1 MAKRTRRNHGA
12 AFKAKVAVEAVRGEQ
27 TLSELAQRFQ
37 VHPNQITTWKCMS
50 SNGFGQIGSKTK
62 RGFQGSYKPFLPFQQ
77 VSKCDSASFVKASFF
92 V

>member
-1 MAKRTRRNHGA
+1 MKVFDSADVKFGITKTNRIKIRLIRIREDLIIMA
-12 AFKAKVAVEAVRGEQ
+12 
-27 TLSELAQRFQ
+27 
-37 VHPNQITTWKCMS
+37 PCMS